1 MYIKAEN
8 KNVKR
13 HKENSELINDHLT
26 ATPIQHS
33 DSNPRSFSG
42 VNPTPPNEDNNNNP
56 MKKIAPVSKLP
67 LRKHRHNNFQPGI
80 IGDASSLISPS
91 NRASATNSRQIYSL
105 NFLHKPQRV
114 KQFNSDRF
122 PEDILQRNTD
132 LNKQITIEL
141 PPLSPKSTIAVG
153 TDAFN
158 NLNYKINSHGG
169 FNGSSNNSSNNNLP
183 NGSTDSLLG
192 FAPPVYKKSGEL
204 VKSSLKRRSKSLPST
219 PAAVIHQTER
229 EMEPPMLLRSKSV
242 HFDQRAPVKYFISD
256 ESPMNV
262 YSKDEF
268 EDILKFSLLNNPQ
281 NLERIARFNNNSDD
295 ESGESG
301 EEDDILIKFGDL
313 LLEEKRALLRK
324 ALLNKNLANQ
334 EKATKPNGHTTT
346 PEEKPLRKSKRFQN
360 IALKQKKVAKQQEEQ
375 NNDKSAIP
383 KEIDINSVNNAKIT
397 KIPSETKISF
407 NTEDNDSTNVNNEKD
422 DDEVANTNN
431 SIKQITNTRAPQRTL
446 NKIRTNKV
454 VGLYNQNFPIL
465 SNKNPKSLKLN
476 IFVNL
481 SRDKKVFLQEIS
493 LHIHQ
498 KKFSQPNFNT
508 VGSAASTTRYIIG
521 KVMVKNIFYDK
532 RVTLRYTW
540 NKWNTVNEVECLW
553 LSTGDSVLPG
563 TNMDVFHFLIDDTN
577 KIDTVGK
584 LEFCLHYVTRNDQE
598 RQEYWDNNDDK
609 NYKVE
614 VVMNGFND
622 PFNL

>member
-8 KNVKR
+8 KNANR
-13 HKENSELINDHLT
+13 HKENLELINDNY
-26 ATPIQHS
+26 S
-33 DSNPRSFSG
+33 DSAS
-42 VNPTPPNEDNNNNP
+42 NNNNNNNINNNDSTTP
-56 MKKIAPVSKLP
+56 TKKIAPVSRLP
-67 LRKHRHNNFQPGI
+67 LRKNIKNSFQSGV
-80 IGDASSLISPS
+80 IGDSITSNPS
-91 NRASATNSRQIYSL
+91 AATKSEQIYSL

-114 KQFNSDRF
+114 KQFKNERF
-122 PEDILQRNTD
+122 PEDLLQRNTD
-132 LNKQITIEL
+132 LNKQITVEL
-141 PPLSPKSTIAVG
+141 PALSPTATLAVG
-153 TDAFN
+153 KDAFN
-158 NLNYKINSHGG
+158 NLHYKLNSLNG
-169 FNGSSNNSSNNNLP
+169 FNSSSNNNSAINLP
-183 NGSTDSLLG
+183 NASTDSLLG
-192 FAPPVYKKSGEL
+192 FSPPVYKKSGEL
-204 VKSSLKRRSKSLPST
+204 VKSSLKVRSKSLPST
-219 PAAVIHQTER
+219 PAAIIHTNPTESR
-229 EMEPPMLLRSKSV
+229 PTMLLRSKSV

-268 EDILKFSLLNNPQ
+268 EDLLKYSLLNNPQ
-281 NLERIARFNNNSDD
+281 NLERLARFTNNPDCEN
-295 ESGESG
+295 G
-301 EEDDILIKFGDL
+301 EEDDEEDILFKFGDL

-324 ALLNKNLANQ
+324 ALLNKDLINQ
-334 EKATKPNGHTTT
+334 EKATKPTNSSE
-346 PEEKPLRKSKRFQN
+346 PEDKPLRKSKRFQD
-360 IALKQKKVAKQQEEQ
+360 IASNQKKAREEGIKKK
-375 NNDKSAIP
+375 NEP
-383 KEIDINSVNNAKIT
+383 KEIDINSALKAKIN

-407 NTEDNDSTNVNNEKD
+407 NPTDIPNDDMSH
-422 DDEVANTNN
+422 TNN

-493 LHIHQ
+493 LHVHQ
-498 KKFSQPNFNT
+498 RKFSSPNFNS
-508 VGSAASTTRYIIG
+508 VGSMASTTRYIIG

-553 LSTGDSVLPG
+553 LSNGDSVLPG

-584 LEFCLHYVTRNDQE
+584 LEFCIHYVTRNDQE
-598 RQEYWDNNDDK
+598 RQEFWDNNDDK
-609 NYKVE
+609 NYNLE

-622 PFNL
+622 PFSL

>member
-8 KNVKR
+8 KNASR
-13 HKENSELINDHLT
+13 HKENSELINDQF
-26 ATPIQHS
+26 PFPN
-33 DSNPRSFSG
+33 DFSNASS
-42 VNPTPPNEDNNNNP
+42 NININNDNNKP
-56 MKKIAPVSKLP
+56 PIKKIAPVSKLP
-67 LRKHRHNNFQPGI
+67 LKKNINNNSSSNSFQSGI
-80 IGDASSLISPS
+80 VNGDSMSSNHPT
-91 NRASATNSRQIYSL
+91 ATNSEQIYSL

-114 KQFNSDRF
+114 KQFKSDRF
-122 PEDILQRNTD
+122 PEDLLQRNTD
-132 LNKQITIEL
+132 LNKQITVEL
-141 PPLSPKSTIAVG
+141 PALSPTATLSVG
-153 TDAFN
+153 KDAFN
-158 NLNYKINSHGG
+158 NLHYKLNSLG
-169 FNGSSNNSSNNNLP
+169 SNNNNNSASNLS

-192 FAPPVYKKSGEL
+192 FTPPVYKKSGEL
-204 VKSSLKRRSKSLPST
+204 VKSSLKVRSKSLPST
-219 PAAVIHQTER
+219 PAAVIHTNPTESR
-229 EMEPPMLLRSKSV
+229 PKMLLRSKSV

-268 EDILKFSLLNNPQ
+268 EDILKYSLLNNPQ
-281 NLERIARFNNNSDD
+281 NLDRIARFTNNNNPNY
-295 ESGESG
+295 ENGED
-301 EEDDILIKFGDL
+301 EEDDLLFKFGDL
-313 LLEEKRALLRK
+313 LLEEKRTLLRK
-324 ALLNKNLANQ
+324 ALLNKDLINQ
-334 EKATKPNGHTTT
+334 EKATMPTNSNDGT
-346 PEEKPLRKSKRFQN
+346 EDKPLRKSKRFQD
-360 IALKQKKVAKQQEEQ
+360 IALSQQKAREEAKKK
-375 NNDKSAIP
+375 DKKNEP
-383 KEIDINSVNNAKIT
+383 KEIDINSVVRPKLN

-407 NTEDNDSTNVNNEKD
+407 NTTDLQ
-422 DDEVANTNN
+422 DDEMSHTNN

-493 LHIHQ
+493 LHVHQ
-498 KKFSQPNFNT
+498 RKFSSPNFNT
-508 VGSAASTTRYIIG
+508 VASVASTTRYIIG

-553 LSTGDSVLPG
+553 LSNGDSVLPG

-584 LEFCLHYVTRNDQE
+584 LEFCIHYVTRNDHE
-598 RQEYWDNNDDK
+598 RQEFWDNNDDK
-609 NYKVE
+609 NYNVE

-622 PFNL
+622 PFSL